1 MAEEKKYQSRMGDG
15 SIVFMT
21 EEEIRADM
29 REGMA
34 DAVKRGKIEPMSEE
48 DFERLYEI
56 ITMPGGVVGVEPG
69 KEIVN
74 TNDSGGYKI
83 NVKSQMPLPKEMET
97 LIYERCLG
105 CDSVDIGNTDYNYKT
120 AKGVAKRD
128 AGALKQALNVT
139 TMPLL
144 FGGMPDL
151 GFYTQPDGPAGN
163 WATLLP
169 DGHIKEALAA
179 QEEAVEY
186 SIKDICYV
194 ADQAYD
200 VGADGM
206 NLDTCGAAGDA
217 DFLAA
222 LRACEAITTKYP
234 DFPVEIGMAG
244 EFVLGMHGKL
254 KYNGKRLAGLYPH
267 DQVKL
272 AEQAGASIFGLVVNT
287 NCNKSFAWNMARVI
301 TFVQACT
308 KVANIPVHAD
318 VGMGVCGIPMVEIM
332 PVDVMSRADKAL
344 VELGKIDGF

>member
-1 MAEEKKYQSRMGDG
+1 MAEKKFSTRMGDG
-15 SIVFMT
+15 SLVYMT
-21 EEEIRADM
+21 EAEIRADM
-29 REGMA
+29 KEGVE
-34 DAVKRGKIEPMSEE
+34 DAVKRGKIDPISDE

-56 ITMPGGVVGVEPG
+56 ITMPGAVVGVEPG
-69 KEIVN
+69 KEIVL

-83 NVKSQMPLPKEMET
+83 NIKSQVPLPKEMET

-105 CDSVDIGNTDYNYKT
+105 CDSVDVGNSDYNYKT
-120 AKGVAKRD
+120 AKGIAKRE

-139 TMPLL
+139 TMPL
-144 FGGMPDL
+144 FYGAMPDM
-151 GFYTQPDGPAGN
+151 GFYTQPDGPVGN

-169 DGHIKEALAA
+169 EGKIQEALEA
-179 QEEAVEY
+179 QEQAVDL
-186 SIKDICYV
+186 SVRDITFV
-194 ADQAYD
+194 ADQMYD
-200 VGADGM
+200 VGADGI
-206 NLDTCGAAGDA
+206 NLDTSGASGDA

-222 LRACEAITTKYP
+222 LKACEAITKKYP
-234 DFPVEIGMAG
+234 DMGVEIGMAG

-254 KYNGKRLAGLYPH
+254 KYEGVRLAGLYPH

-272 AEQAGASIFGLVVNT
+272 VEKAGASIFGLVVNT
-287 NCNKSFAWNMARVI
+287 NCNKSFPWNMARVI

-332 PVDVMSRADKAL
+332 PCDVVSRADKAL

>member
-1 MAEEKKYQSRMGDG
+1 MAEEKKFHTRMGDG
-15 SIVFMT
+15 SVVYMT

-34 DAVKRGKIEPMSEE
+34 DAVKRGTIDPMSEE

-69 KEIVN
+69 REIVL

-83 NVKSQMPLPKEMET
+83 NVKSQMPLPKEMES

-120 AKGVAKRD
+120 AKGVAKRE

-139 TMPLL
+139 TMPL
-144 FGGMPDL
+144 FYGAMPDM
-151 GFYTQPDGPAGN
+151 GFYTQPDGPVGN

-169 DGHIKEALAA
+169 DGKIKEALEA
-179 QEEAVEY
+179 QEAAVDL
-186 SIKDICYV
+186 SVKDICFV
-194 ADQAYD
+194 ADQVYD

-206 NLDTCGAAGDA
+206 NLDTCGASGDA

-222 LRACEAITTKYP
+222 LKACEAITTKYP
-234 DFPVEIGMAG
+234 DLPVEIGMAG
-244 EFVLGMHGKL
+244 EFVLGMHGRL

-272 AEQAGASIFGLVVNT
+272 VEQAGASIFGLVVNT